1 MIFFARSCIDG
12 LRFNKLRV
20 VFTGMGVLVGVT
32 SVILIVVL
40 ADSFYAGLRSDN
52 SAGFTVGLTSSAE
65 SNVDVV
71 ERIVEPDMTARL
83 DAIRRRP
90 DVASFEPSLRGRTLS
105 AATPA
110 GGRLD
115 DLVVEFTDDVPVVEG
130 AGFADSVGNSVI
142 AYRNTEFDTALPLGS
157 QLLIDGAGFT
167 VVGLTDSLGANGNT
181 RLFLPARLADVVDTE
196 DVAVSSSYTLVAMRP
211 EQLDEVRASVLAQLN
226 DGIEAD
232 LRFVDFS
239 AEETA
244 ALTEMFRTVGTF
256 LALIASISLAVA
268 ALNIVNVMYI
278 ATLERADE
286 IAIYRSLGMTRRGVQ
301 AIFLLES
308 GVVVAAF
315 AVLGCLLGNAIA
327 FVILTFLDT
336 PLVFSLGNLAVLL
349 LVVVVVGIG
358 GGLYPAYRAARI
370 DPVRLL
376 H

>member
-40 ADSFYAGLRSDN
+40 ADSFFASLRSDN
-52 SAGFTVGLTSSAE
+52 NALFTVGLTSSAE

-71 ERIVEPDMTARL
+71 QRIAEPDMAARIE
-83 DAIRRRP
+83 AIRRRP
-90 DVASFEPSLRGRTLS
+90 DVTSVEPSLRGRTLS
-105 AATPA
+105 VITAK

-115 DLVVEFTDDVPVVEG
+115 DLTVEFSDDVPVV
-130 AGFADSVGNSVI
+130 AGSDFSVSVGNTVI
-142 AYRNTEFDTALPLGS
+142 AYRNTEFDNSLPLGS
-157 QLLIDGAGFT
+157 QILIDGAEFT
-167 VVGLTDSLGANGNT
+167 VVGLTDSLGTNGST
-181 RLFLPARLADVVDTE
+181 RLFLPTRLAAVVATDDVP
-196 DVAVSSSYTLVAMRP
+196 VSSSYVVTALHP
-211 EQLDEVRASVLAQLN
+211 ERLAELREAVLAELN

-232 LRFVDFS
+232 LQFVDFS
-239 AEETA
+239 AQETE
-244 ALTEMFRTVGTF
+244 ALQEVFRTVGTF

-301 AIFLLES
+301 AIFLFEAS
-308 GVVVAAF
+308 VVVAAF
-315 AVLGCLLGNAIA
+315 AMLGFLLGNAIA
-327 FVILTFLDT
+327 FVILTFLKT
-336 PLVFSLGNLAVLL
+336 PMEFSAGSLGVLL
-349 LVVVVVGIG
+349 LVIIGVGIG
-358 GGLYPAYRAARI
+358 GGLYPAYKAARI